1 MDTSS
6 GRVIGNEQLERLK
19 LVDPREAD
27 KFSLRLDSLVEAA
40 RHHPTPTEV
49 TYTEEELSDLEAL
62 RNLRHKMTPQSKS
75 GNPARKNEA
84 VVTLEAVEIE
94 VAKVHR
100 AAEARAG
107 VVL

>member
-6 GRVIGNEQLERLK
+6 GRVISNEQLEHLK
-19 LVDPREAD
+19 IADPREAD

-40 RHHPTPTEV
+40 KHHPAPTEV

-84 VVTLEAVEIE
+84 VVTLKAVEIE
-94 VAKVHR
+94 VAKIHR
-100 AAEARAG
+100 AAEARAE
-107 VVL
+107 VTR